1 MFKLILNR
9 AKAITEFIII
19 VAICDNEFDPIVRE
33 TAKYI
38 INEIT
43 DNPII
48 RGRKKRQL
56 AKTASKEE

>member
-1 MFKLILNR
+1 LKLILNR
-9 AKAITEFIII
+9 AKAIAEFIII